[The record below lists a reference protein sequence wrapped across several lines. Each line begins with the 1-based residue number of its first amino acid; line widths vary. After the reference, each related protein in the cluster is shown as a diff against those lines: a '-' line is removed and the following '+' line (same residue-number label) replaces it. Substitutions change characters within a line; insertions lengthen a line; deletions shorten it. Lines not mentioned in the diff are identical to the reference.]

1 MVNEDAEMQSSDKN
15 VLQLLDST
23 DSYLLLMNSLS
34 SSLRQGWLE
43 LASARH
49 SMGASRISSA
59 LFDLKSHSAATTLQ
73 LNHQDAGPELE
84 KSHFSLCKWASSE
97 SSKSCSEEAKFEE
110 DKLLQKKS
118 ISPKSLNQ
126 EGLSN
131 SEVQEE
137 VSEAQ
142 ETTESPRTLEDQV
155 RDSPINSHDNFLPYS
170 VFKVARKER
179 LKSLSMFGVLVCPKL
194 RAAQSSF
201 ETALETLVEVANK
214 RADLLNAYDQV
225 REHMKT
231 TK

>member
-1 MVNEDAEMQSSDKN
+1 MVKGENAEIQSSDNEKDKN
-15 VLQLLDST
+15 VLELMDST
-23 DSYLLLMNSLS
+23 DNYLILMNSLS

-43 LASARH
+43 MASARH

-73 LNHQDAGPELE
+73 LNHQDAGHGSE

-97 SSKSCSEEAKFEE
+97 SPKSCSEEAKYEE

-118 ISPKSLNQ
+118 NSPKVLNQ
-126 EGLSN
+126 DGSSN

-137 VSEAQ
+137 MSEAP
-142 ETTESPRTLEDQV
+142 EATESPRTVEDQ
-155 RDSPINSHDNFLPYS
+155 
-170 VFKVARKER
+170 ARKER

-201 ETALETLVEVANK
+201 ETALETLVQVANK
-214 RADLLNAYDQV
+214 RADLLNAYDQL
-225 REHMKT
+225 REKMESA

>member
-1 MVNEDAEMQSSDKN
+1 MVKEEDAEMHEKDKN
-15 VLQLLDST
+15 VVELLDST
-23 DSYLLLMNSLS
+23 DSYLLLMDSLS

-49 SMGASRISSA
+49 SMGASRIGSA

-73 LNHQDAGPELE
+73 LNHQDAGPESE
-84 KSHFSLCKWASSE
+84 KSHFSLCKWAASSE
-97 SSKSCSEEAKFEE
+97 SPKSCSDEAKFEE
-110 DKLLQKKS
+110 AKLSPRKS
-118 ISPKSLNQ
+118 SSPKVLNQ
-126 EGLSN
+126 DGSSN

-137 VSEAQ
+137 ASEA
-142 ETTESPRTLEDQV
+142 TESPRTIEDQ
-155 RDSPINSHDNFLPYS
+155 
-170 VFKVARKER
+170 ARKER
-179 LKSLSMFGVLVCPKL
+179 LKSLSMFGMLVSPKL

-225 REHMKT
+225 RAKMEST

>member
-73 LNHQDAGPELE
+73 LNHQDDGPELE

-118 ISPKSLNQ
+118 VSPKSLNQ

-137 VSEAQ
+137 VSDAQ
-142 ETTESPRTLEDQV
+142 ETTESPRTLEDQ
-155 RDSPINSHDNFLPYS
+155 
-170 VFKVARKER
+170 ARKER
-179 LKSLSMFGVLVCPKL
+179 LKSLSMFGVLVGPKL

-225 REHMKT
+225 REHMKN

>member
-1 MVNEDAEMQSSDKN
+1 MVNEVNAQMQSSENEKDNKN
-15 VLQLLDST
+15 VLELMDST

-49 SMGASRISSA
+49 SMGASRINSA

-73 LNHQDAGPELE
+73 LNHQDAGHESE
-84 KSHFSLCKWASSE
+84 KLHISLCKWAASSE
-97 SSKSCSEEAKFEE
+97 SPKSCSEEAKFGE
-110 DKLLQKKS
+110 DKPLQKKS
-118 ISPKSLNQ
+118 DSPMVLNQ
-126 EGLSN
+126 DGSLN

-137 VSEAQ
+137 AAEAS
-142 ETTESPRTLEDQV
+142 ESPRTLEDQ
-155 RDSPINSHDNFLPYS
+155 
-170 VFKVARKER
+170 ARKER
-179 LKSLSMFGVLVCPKL
+179 LKSLSMFGMLVSPKL

-214 RADLLNAYDQV
+214 QADLLNAYDQV
-225 REHMKT
+225 RAKMEST

>member
-131 SEVQEE
+131 SVQEE

-142 ETTESPRTLEDQV
+142 ETTESPRTLEDQ
-155 RDSPINSHDNFLPYS
+155 
-170 VFKVARKER
+170 ARKER

>member
-1 MVNEDAEMQSSDKN
+1 MVSGENSEIQSSDKI
-15 VLQLLDST
+15 VLELMDSM
-23 DSYLLLMNSLS
+23 DSYLLFMNSLS
-34 SSLRQGWLE
+34 SSLREGWLE

-73 LNHQDAGPELE
+73 LNHQDAGPKSEE
-84 KSHFSLCKWASSE
+84 SHFSLCKWASSE
-97 SSKSCSEEAKFEE
+97 SPKSCSEEAKFEE

-118 ISPKSLNQ
+118 NSPKVLNQ
-126 EGLSN
+126 DGSSN
-131 SEVQEE
+131 SVQEE
-137 VSEAQ
+137 VSEAP
-142 ETTESPRTLEDQV
+142 EATESPCTVEDQ
-155 RDSPINSHDNFLPYS
+155 
-170 VFKVARKER
+170 ARKER

-214 RADLLNAYDQV
+214 RADLLNAYDQM
-225 REHMKT
+225 REKKEST

>member
-1 MVNEDAEMQSSDKN
+1 MVSGENSEIQSSDKI
-15 VLQLLDST
+15 VLELMDSM
-23 DSYLLLMNSLS
+23 DSYLLFMNSLS
-34 SSLRQGWLE
+34 SSLREGWLE

-73 LNHQDAGPELE
+73 LNHQDAGPKSEE
-84 KSHFSLCKWASSE
+84 SHFSLCKWASSE
-97 SSKSCSEEAKFEE
+97 SPKSCSEEAKFEE

-118 ISPKSLNQ
+118 NSPKVLNQ
-126 EGLSN
+126 DGSSN

-137 VSEAQ
+137 VSEAP
-142 ETTESPRTLEDQV
+142 EATESPCTVEDQ
-155 RDSPINSHDNFLPYS
+155 
-170 VFKVARKER
+170 ARKER

-214 RADLLNAYDQV
+214 RADLLNAYDQM
-225 REHMKT
+225 REKKEST

>member
-1 MVNEDAEMQSSDKN
+1 MVSEDAEMQSSDKN

-142 ETTESPRTLEDQV
+142 ETTESPLTLEDQ
-155 RDSPINSHDNFLPYS
+155 
-170 VFKVARKER
+170 ARKER

>member
-142 ETTESPRTLEDQV
+142 ETTESPRTLEDQ
-155 RDSPINSHDNFLPYS
+155 
-170 VFKVARKER
+170 ARKER

>member
-126 EGLSN
+126 EDLSN

-142 ETTESPRTLEDQV
+142 ETTESPRTLEDQ
-155 RDSPINSHDNFLPYS
+155 
-170 VFKVARKER
+170 ARKER

>member
-131 SEVQEE
+131 SEVQEK

-142 ETTESPRTLEDQV
+142 ETTESPRTLEDQ
-155 RDSPINSHDNFLPYS
+155 
-170 VFKVARKER
+170 ARKER

>member
-1 MVNEDAEMQSSDKN
+1 MVNEENAQMQSSENEEDNKN
-15 VLQLLDST
+15 VLELMDST

-73 LNHQDAGPELE
+73 LNHQDAGPESE
-84 KSHFSLCKWASSE
+84 KLHISLCKWAALSE
-97 SSKSCSEEAKFEE
+97 SPKSCSEEAKFEE
-110 DKLLQKKS
+110 DKPLEKKS
-118 ISPKSLNQ
+118 DSLKVLNQ
-126 EGLSN
+126 DGSPN
-131 SEVQEE
+131 SVQEE
-137 VSEAQ
+137 AA
-142 ETTESPRTLEDQV
+142 ETTESPRTLEDQ
-155 RDSPINSHDNFLPYS
+155 
-170 VFKVARKER
+170 ARKER
-179 LKSLSMFGVLVCPKL
+179 VKSLSMFGMLVSPKL

-225 REHMKT
+225 RAKMEST